1 MSLLTVRD
9 LAVEFPVRSGFLQRR
24 RMLRAVDGVSLTV
37 APGEAL
43 GIVGESG
50 CGKTTLARAILGLV
64 PVSSG
69 SVRLDGE
76 ELTALDAGTLRRRR
90 AKMQIVFQDPLAALD
105 PRMTVRELVAE
116 PLRVHRPDLSAA
128 ERSARVAAILERVG
142 LASTAMG
149 RYPHQFSGGQCQRI
163 GIARALVLKPDLV
176 ICDEPVSALDLSV
189 RAQIL
194 GLLAGLQQEMGLSL
208 IFIAHDLG
216 AVRQLCQRVLVMY
229 AGRVVEEASLDRL
242 LSQPAHPY
250 TRGLLACAPELGR
263 PDKPLNPIPGRPPS
277 LNALP
282 EGCHF
287 APRCPEG
294 RPACSRGEMP
304 FRPFD
309 RGRLVRCI
317 RAEELLQTRRI

>member
-1 MSLLTVRD
+1 MSLLAVQD
-9 LAVEFPVRSGFLQRR
+9 VSVEFPVRGGFLRRR

-37 APGEAL
+37 EPGEAL

-64 PVSSG
+64 PVASG

-90 AKMQIVFQDPLAALD
+90 ARMQIVFQDPLAALD

-229 AGRVVEEASLDRL
+229 AGRVVEAAPGERL
-242 LSQPAHPY
+242 FTDPCHPY
-250 TRGLLACAPELGR
+250 TRALLAAVPPPDPERARRIR
-263 PDKPLNPIPGRPPS
+263 PLAGEPPS
-277 LNALP
+277 LLDP
-282 EGCHF
+282 PSGCRF
-287 APRCPEG
+287 RIRCPAAIDACARE
-294 RPACSRGEMP
+294 RPT
-304 FRPFD
+304 FRALGD
-309 RGRLVRCI
+309 TQVACI
-317 RAEELLQTRRI
+317 RAGEVEARAEL

>member
-1 MSLLTVRD
+1 MSLLAVQD
-9 LAVEFPVRSGFLQRR
+9 VSVEFPVRGGFLRRR

-37 APGEAL
+37 EPGEAL

-64 PVSSG
+64 PVTSG

-90 AKMQIVFQDPLAALD
+90 ARMQIVFQDPLAALD

-229 AGRVVEEASLDRL
+229 AGRVVEAAPGERL
-242 LSQPAHPY
+242 FTDPCHPY
-250 TRGLLACAPELGR
+250 TRALLAAVPPPDPERARRIR
-263 PDKPLNPIPGRPPS
+263 PLAGEPPS
-277 LNALP
+277 LLDP
-282 EGCHF
+282 PSGCRF
-287 APRCPEG
+287 RIRCPAAIDACARE
-294 RPACSRGEMP
+294 RPA
-304 FRPFD
+304 FRSLGD
-309 RGRLVRCI
+309 TQVACI
-317 RAEELLQTRRI
+317 RAGEVAARAEL

>member
-37 APGEAL
+37 EPGEAL

-229 AGRVVEEASLDRL
+229 AGRVVEAAPGERL
-242 LSQPAHPY
+242 FTDPCHPY
-250 TRGLLACAPELGR
+250 TRALLAAVPPPDPERARRIR
-263 PDKPLNPIPGRPPS
+263 PLAGEPPS
-277 LNALP
+277 LLDP
-282 EGCHF
+282 PSGCRF
-287 APRCPEG
+287 RTRCPAAIDACARE
-294 RPACSRGEMP
+294 RPECRALGETQ
-304 FRPFD
+304 
-309 RGRLVRCI
+309 VACI
-317 RAEELLQTRRI
+317 RAGEVEARAEL